1 MVNRNLLRIAE
12 RLGNDIKEKNKL
24 ESKVSLPDLGKNP
37 FILSNNEFG
46 REVVRKTNER
56 FEGTRAEIHL
66 KDPFQM
72 RDLEEGEELCN
83 LYMFKRLGMV
93 TTIYHDKNLR
103 SANLWPIT
111 PLQSELLLKEGNS
124 PNKGKYGEDLALV
137 LWNKRVINEEY
148 AKALHESLKK
158 YKEELCLSY
167 SNLSSELLI
176 INAGLEK
183 DDSMEF
189 GVKPVVLEGL
199 TKAYTHEIFSFETDW
214 YAKFSFGHRY
224 GLPFL
229 GELGGNRTL
238 YLRNHHSDFRE
249 NHGLRTLTRDKI
261 TNLHA
266 NGLCLVHNYSDEK
279 VTFVKQKI

>member
-111 PLQSELLLKEGNS
+111 PLQSEL
-124 PNKGKYGEDLALV
+124 
-137 LWNKRVINEEY
+137 
-148 AKALHESLKK
+148 
-158 YKEELCLSY
+158 
-167 SNLSSELLI
+167 
-176 INAGLEK
+176 
-183 DDSMEF
+183 
-189 GVKPVVLEGL
+189 
-199 TKAYTHEIFSFETDW
+199 
-214 YAKFSFGHRY
+214 
-224 GLPFL
+224 
-229 GELGGNRTL
+229 
-238 YLRNHHSDFRE
+238 
-249 NHGLRTLTRDKI
+249 
-261 TNLHA
+261 
-266 NGLCLVHNYSDEK
+266 
-279 VTFVKQKI
+279 